1 MLSNV
6 LMFVCVSVSVWVLVS
21 VYVCVVCALTNCIWR
36 RVEEDNGTAVQS
48 VTDGSSVSSPA

>member
-6 LMFVCVSVSVWVLVS
+6 LMFVCVSVWVLVS

-48 VTDGSSVSSPA
+48 VTGGSSVSSPA